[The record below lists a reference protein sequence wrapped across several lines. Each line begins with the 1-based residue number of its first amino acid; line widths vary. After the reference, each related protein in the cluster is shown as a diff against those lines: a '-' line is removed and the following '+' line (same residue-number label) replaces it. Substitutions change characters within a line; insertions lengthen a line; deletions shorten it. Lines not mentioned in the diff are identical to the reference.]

1 MSGQQSSEQTGHVTS
16 RVFLIRHANA
26 SEGEQYPDRG
36 RHLTEIGQR
45 QAEALARRLAG
56 WQLDALFCSDMYR
69 AYETASAIRNY
80 HPDIPFA
87 VDAVFREVSAGDL
100 EEDLEAM
107 DSELKARLAAVW
119 QRVVT
124 MPYQTTVIVT
134 HNGLIKYL
142 IGRTIRYE
150 RKLKP
155 RFHSA
160 YTGITALAV
169 KLRNRAS
176 LQFFNDTR
184 HLTLEIVEPGPKRPW
199 IEDQVTGR
207 WHFDIPLESG

>member
-1 MSGQQSSEQTGHVTS
+1 
-16 RVFLIRHANA
+16 VFLIRHADA
-26 SEGEQYPDRG
+26 SQGEQYPDRG
-36 RHLTEIGQR
+36 RHLTALGR
-45 QAEALARRLAG
+45 HQAEALARRLAD

-69 AYETASAIRNY
+69 AYETASAIRSY
-80 HPDIPFA
+80 HPDIPFV

-100 EEDLEAM
+100 EDDLEVV
-107 DSELKARLAAVW
+107 DSALQARLEAVW

-124 MPYQTTVIVT
+124 MPYQTTAIVT

-142 IGRTIRYE
+142 IGRAIRYE

-169 KLRNRAS
+169 KLRNRAA
-176 LQFFNDTR
+176 LQFFNDTH
-184 HLTLEIVEPGPKRPW
+184 HLTLEIVEPGPKMPW
-199 IEDQVTGR
+199 IEDLMTGR
-207 WHFDIPLESG
+207 SHINVTLGKG